1 MNLSTPTK
9 NRHTYTRSHQK
20 EGLSSQSARLYR
32 SCRTERKYLHHRLC
46 SECHNLSSGLLR
58 NIMKF
63 LVARCCSNHS
73 KGCNNK
79 WIELSHLLI
88 ILKIS
93 PKAFHLHPTLRWFR
107 LYKAFLQNILQSP
120 APEVQH
126 SLPIREYRTV
136 SFHCNIMLSVNYVPI
151 PLCGMTAKVLTSIWN
166 RKSMASK

>member
-58 NIMKF
+58 NILKF

-88 ILKIS
+88 IIKVS

-120 APEVQH
+120 APRCSIV
-126 SLPIREYRTV
+126 SWYGEYRTV

-151 PLCGMTAKVLTSIWN
+151 SLCGMTAKVLTSIWN